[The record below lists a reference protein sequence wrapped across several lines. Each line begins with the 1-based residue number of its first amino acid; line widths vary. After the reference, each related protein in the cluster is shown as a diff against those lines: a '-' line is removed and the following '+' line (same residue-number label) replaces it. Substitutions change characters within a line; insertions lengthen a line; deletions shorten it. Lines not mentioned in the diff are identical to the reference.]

1 MNKITVTKEEYIE
14 LKDNAV
20 DLDINVPK
28 LTINVKG
35 KVLVNEL
42 SIKDNENTE
51 LTINVEPQSSLVYN
65 RFLVHNIMNNKITIN
80 QDHLSNVIFNYSF
93 IANDKCHLTI
103 DTNLSGDDNESEIN
117 VKAVT
122 ERDGAA
128 TIIGTADAKEKIKN
142 NNLIESIKVLVLND
156 EESVCI
162 PNLLVATNDVI
173 VNHACTISPVDKNEL
188 FYLESKGLSE
198 EQATKLIKNGFL
210 IGNLSINDEIKQEI
224 LNMIEGE

>member
-65 RFLVHNIMNNKITIN
+65 RFLVHNIIFRIGRNGIKLVYLFGHLVKIDI
-80 QDHLSNVIFNYSF
+80 
-93 IANDKCHLTI
+93 
-103 DTNLSGDDNESEIN
+103 
-117 VKAVT
+117 
-122 ERDGAA
+122 
-128 TIIGTADAKEKIKN
+128 TA
-142 NNLIESIKVLVLND
+142 
-156 EESVCI
+156 
-162 PNLLVATNDVI
+162 
-173 VNHACTISPVDKNEL
+173 
-188 FYLESKGLSE
+188 
-198 EQATKLIKNGFL
+198 
-210 IGNLSINDEIKQEI
+210 
-224 LNMIEGE
+224 